1 MCSCNV
7 KYVLL
12 VFVVLNVLV
21 YCQVLFIF
29 SIEIVFGFHFIFLTA
44 FIYEFEQT
52 NIPFISEGKREKECG
67 VWGRVIGFMTGL
79 WRVLVNFKIKFDVVC
94 TVHHPTIC
102 M

>member
-44 FIYEFEQT
+44 FIYEFEQK
-52 NIPFISEGKREKECG
+52 IFLLFQRGRGKRSVECG
-67 VWGRVIGFMTGL
+67 VESLGS
-79 WRVLVNFKIKFDVVC
+79 
-94 TVHHPTIC
+94 
-102 M
+102 